1 MTNAYR
7 YSIILL
13 NNVQDILECIMK
25 VTKDAII
32 DEAIAI
38 LEEKGDDPQKL
49 TIRELAGRLN
59 IGVGLINYHF
69 GSKEVLVNKCVKK
82 MILGIVE
89 EFHKVRQS
97 LAFMK
102 PKEKLNYLCL
112 MTFDYLYTKPNV
124 SKVALVYDLG
134 NTSQDDTTSEL
145 IDAYIPIVRD
155 CKPSYDEE
163 KAYLIASRVIYII
176 EQSFLRTDVIKQRS
190 GVDLTDSEQRK
201 EYLEN
206 LLKDMIK

>member
-1 MTNAYR
+1 
-7 YSIILL
+7 
-13 NNVQDILECIMK
+13 MK
-25 VTKDAII
+25 ITKEAII

-49 TIRELAGRLN
+49 TVRELAGRLG
-59 IGVGLINYHF
+59 IGIGLVNYHF
-69 GSKEVLVNKCVKK
+69 GSKEVLINLCVKK
-82 MILGIVE
+82 MIMGIVE

-124 SKVALVYDLG
+124 SRVALIYDLG
-134 NTSQDDTTSEL
+134 SGGKDDTTSEL
-145 IDAYIPIVRD
+145 IDAYIPIVMD
-155 CKPSYDEE
+155 CKPAYDEQ
-163 KAYLIASRVIYII
+163 KAYLIASRVIYIL
-176 EQSFLRTDVIKQRS
+176 EQSFLRTDIIKKRS
-190 GVDLTDSEQRK
+190 GVDLNESYQRK
-201 EYLEN
+201 EYLES

>member
-1 MTNAYR
+1 
-7 YSIILL
+7 
-13 NNVQDILECIMK
+13 MK

-49 TIRELAGRLN
+49 TIRELAGRLG
-59 IGVGLINYHF
+59 IGVGLVNYHF
-69 GSKEVLVNKCVKK
+69 GSKEVLVNRCVKK
-82 MILGIVE
+82 MIMAIVE
-89 EFHKVRQS
+89 EFHKVRTS
-97 LAFMK
+97 LAYMK

-124 SKVALVYDLG
+124 SKVALIYDLG
-134 NTSQDDTTSEL
+134 NTSNDDTTSEL
-145 IDAYIPIVRD
+145 IDAYIPIVKD
-155 CKPSYDEE
+155 CKPSYDDQ

-176 EQSFLRTDVIKQRS
+176 EQSFLRTDVIRLRS
-190 GVDLTDSEQRK
+190 GVDLNNSEERK